1 MQITAQID
9 KSKDLKVFM
18 AKGVLT
24 FDDAMSVVKAFYDGD
39 PTWKPPA
46 VKRIK

>member
-24 FDDAMSVVKAFYDGD
+24 FDDAMSVVKGFYDGD
-39 PTWKPPA
+39 PTCKPPA